1 MRTAELTTEKVMSLV
16 KYYEDSAYLD
26 WDDVTSKHNDPTENV
41 KVYEKAVDIADQE
54 LTGYKFI
61 EIEYIGDWCRAIWH
75 KNV

>member
-26 WDDVTSKHNDPTENV
+26 SRSVTSRDNDPYENDE
-41 KVYEKAVDIADQE
+41 VYNRAVEIADQE
-54 LTGYKFI
+54 LVGY
-61 EIEYIGDWCRAIWH
+61 EYIENEDCGSWCRAIWH